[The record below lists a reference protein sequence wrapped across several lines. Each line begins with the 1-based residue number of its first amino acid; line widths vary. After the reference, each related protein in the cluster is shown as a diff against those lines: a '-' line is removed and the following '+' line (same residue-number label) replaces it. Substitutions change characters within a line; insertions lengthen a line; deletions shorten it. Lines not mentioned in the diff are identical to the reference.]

1 MFNGFPK
8 ESVILHKLNGEVISD
23 IKAIVE
29 PKQFFIEDS
38 SLNIEEGDFF
48 ERILPNDSH
57 EYYRVEERGFYTGMG
72 GVKSHYQTV
81 VSKTNKSEMDKQLM
95 PVSEPSDTS
104 SQSKV
109 FISHSSK
116 DKEYVEALTELLED
130 IGLPEGS
137 IVCTS
142 VPGYGVPGEAKIYD
156 WLREQFTTCELRV
169 IFVLSNNYYNSP
181 ASLNEMGAAWVTK
194 ATDTLMLLPGF
205 DFGDIKGCIDSTK
218 IGIKLDGDEEELK
231 HRLNELKD
239 VLLKEHS
246 LPQIAATR
254 WERKRDAFIKNM
266 KAIGSRHQSSTSVKH
281 DSQYEP
287 FDTSN
292 AKMPDHVPVEAAFLV
307 VYAAA
312 SNGQII
318 KTDNMSTGTSITAGD
333 WEFTAN
339 QTHREIARWKG
350 AVDSLAAWHWIK
362 NVDRKGNVFE
372 LTDLGYREAD
382 ILKEGMEIDT
392 EREPINQLKEFEN

>member
-8 ESVILHKLNGEVISD
+8 ENVILHKLNGKVISD

-48 ERILPNDSH
+48 ERILPNGSH

-72 GVKSHYQTV
+72 GIKSHYQTS
-81 VSKTNKSEMDKQLM
+81 VSKINKSEMDEQLM
-95 PVSEPSDTS
+95 SSIASDDTFI
-104 SQSKV
+104 QSKV

-116 DKEYVEALTELLED
+116 DKEYVEALTGLLED
-130 IGLPEGS
+130 IGLPESS

-142 VPGYGVPGEAKIYD
+142 VPGYGVPGETKIYD

-169 IFVLSNNYYNSP
+169 IFVLSSNYYNSP

-194 ATDTLMLLPGF
+194 ATDTLILLPGF
-205 DFGDIKGCIDSTK
+205 NFSDIKGCIDPTQ
-218 IGIKLDGDEEELK
+218 IGIKIDGDEEELK

-246 LPQIAATR
+246 LPQIVATR
-254 WERKRDAFIKNM
+254 WERKRDAFIKDM
-266 KAIGSRHQSSTSVKH
+266 KGIDSQGQSSTSVKPYG
-281 DSQYEP
+281 QYEP

-318 KTDNMSTGTSITAGD
+318 KTDNMSTGTSIDAGD
-333 WEFTAN
+333 WEFTTN

-350 AVDSLAAWHWIK
+350 ALESLAAWHWIK
-362 NVDRKGNVFE
+362 SVDRKGNVFE
-372 LTDLGYREAD
+372 LTDLGYKGAD
-382 ILKEGMEIDT
+382 MLKEGMEIDT
-392 EREPINQLKEFEN
+392 EREPISQLKEFEN